1 MKCLPRVL
9 HYLRPY
15 SRLATL
21 SAVLIVVGALV
32 GLLAPWPLK
41 IVNDHV
47 LGNAPLPPTL
57 QRLLGPLAGSP
68 ATLMLT
74 AVLAGFGITLLVNAL
89 SVFDSFINTRTEQ
102 NMVLDFRSDLFE
114 HAQRLS
120 MAFHDQRRAGG
131 LIYAINFQADG
142 AARLVMAVPP
152 LAQSAITLVGM
163 FWIVFHIDRGLALL
177 SLTVVPFLY
186 YSVGHYATHIQGRL
200 QRVKQMEAESLS
212 IIHEA
217 VSMLR
222 VIVAFGR
229 EGYEHRRFREQ
240 AKQAVDERVSVT
252 VRQTLFSL
260 AVNTTTAAGTALVLW
275 FGAYRAMQGK
285 LTPGELVVVLS
296 YIAAVYQP
304 LEAIST
310 TIGSLQDVFITLR
323 GAFNL
328 LDVEPDIEDA
338 PGAVDVG
345 RAKGRVTFK
354 HVHFRYSKRS
364 ATLTDISFDARPGQV
379 VAVVG
384 PTGAGKSTLVSLIPR
399 FYAPKRGQILLD
411 RRDVTEITLASLRRQ
426 ISMVLQ
432 EPLLFSGTISDNIR
446 YGRLEA
452 TDDEI
457 VEAARAANAHEFIE
471 RLPDRYDTLI
481 GERGVN
487 LSGGERQ
494 RISVARAFLKDAP
507 ILILD
512 EPTSSID
519 SRTEAVILDAL
530 DRLMVGRTTFMIAHR
545 LSTVRRADL
554 ILVLDHGRVIE
565 QGRHE
570 DLLAAGGLYRQL
582 HDMQSNERPQRHG
595 AAALEKTETPA
606 DVIPLG
612 TDDTGRAESVT
623 AVGVEPY
630 A

>member
-1 MKCLPRVL
+1 ML

-15 SRLATL
+15 WKLATL
-21 SAVLIVVGALV
+21 SAILIVLGGLI

-41 IVNDHV
+41 IVIDHV
-47 LGNAPLPPTL
+47 LGHAPLPP
-57 QRLLGPLAGSP
+57 LLHRIFGPLASNP
-68 ATLMLT
+68 STLMIS
-74 AVLAGFGITLLVNAL
+74 AVLAGFGFTLLANGI
-89 SVFDSFINTRTEQ
+89 SVLDSFVNTRTEQ

-114 HAQRLS
+114 HAQSLS

-152 LAQSAITLVGM
+152 LAQSAVTLVGM
-163 FWIVFHIDRGLALL
+163 FWIVFHIDRTLALL
-177 SLTVVPFLY
+177 SLAVVPFLY
-186 YSVGHYATHIQGRL
+186 YSIGHYATHIQGRL
-200 QRVKQMEAESLS
+200 HRVRQMEAESLS

-229 EGYEHRRFREQ
+229 EKHEHRRFREQ
-240 AKQAVDERVSVT
+240 AKQAVEERVGVT

-260 AVNTTTAAGTALVLW
+260 AVNTTTAAGTALVLV
-275 FGAYRAMQGK
+275 FGAHRAMQGR

-328 LDVEPDIEDA
+328 LDTEPDIRDA
-338 PGAVDVG
+338 PGAADIG
-345 RAKGRVTFK
+345 RAKGRIQFK
-354 HVHFRYSKRS
+354 HVHFSYSKRT
-364 ATLTDISFDARPGQV
+364 ATLTDVSFDARPGQV
-379 VAVVG
+379 VAIVG

-399 FYAPKRGQILLD
+399 FYAPRRGQILLD
-411 RRDVTEITLASLRRQ
+411 RKDVSEITLASLRRQ
-426 ISMVLQ
+426 ISVVLQ
-432 EPLLFSGTISDNIR
+432 EPLLFSGTVAENIR

-452 TDDEI
+452 SMEEV
-457 VEAARAANAHEFIE
+457 VEAAKAANAHDFIDQ
-471 RLPDRYDTLI
+471 LPDGYETQI

-512 EPTSSID
+512 EPTSAID
-519 SRTEAVILDAL
+519 SRTESVILDAL

-545 LSTVRRADL
+545 LSTIHRADQ
-554 ILVLDHGRVIE
+554 ILVMD
-565 QGRHE
+565 QGRIVERGTHE
-570 DLLAAGGLYRQL
+570 ELLAANGVYRQL
-582 HDMQSNERPQRHG
+582 HDMQWCERRRFEPHEADNAGEASG
-595 AAALEKTETPA
+595 AEPVGDTAPAEVEADGPAEALPA
-606 DVIPLG
+606 G
-612 TDDTGRAESVT
+612 G
-623 AVGVEPY
+623 GGHY